1 MHAFHLKTSVDN
13 KKQKNKCFKKVSFFS
28 FVKGVVK
35 KSLNDFAQF
44 DTSWCDLQLCAIS

>member
-13 KKQKNKCFKKVSFFS
+13 KKQKHKNVFKKVSFFS

-35 KSLNDFAQF
+35 KLSE
-44 DTSWCDLQLCAIS
+44 